1 MYPAK
6 PAASASEPVVGIPI
20 SSPGAV
26 AVGPVVG
33 KWSSDLCACSD
44 DCGLCKQS
52 NPLLP

>member
-20 SSPGAV
+20 SSPGA
-26 AVGPVVG
+26 VVG